1 VAATRKRL
9 DVGDRRIVMGVDR
22 LDYTKGIPD
31 RLLAFDRFLE
41 RYPEWRGRV
50 VLVQVGS
57 PTRDRLDRYRD
68 LSREVGELV
77 DKINARHGM
86 PGWVPIV
93 YRREYHTPKDVAA
106 LYRATDVC
114 VVSSLH
120 DGMNLVA
127 KEFVA
132 ARSDNRGVL
141 LLSKFAGAAR
151 ELSDAL
157 QVNPFAPDEFAETL
171 HAALSMGPGE
181 AERRMRALRAQVGG
195 HTVFDWA
202 ASILSDACKVAD
214 GRG

>member
-1 VAATRKRL
+1 
-9 DVGDRRIVMGVDR
+9 M
-22 LDYTKGIPD
+22 
-31 RLLAFDRFLE
+31 LAFDRFLE
-41 RYPEWRGRV
+41 RYPEWRNRV

-57 PTRDRLDRYRD
+57 PTRDRIDRYRD
-68 LSREVGELV
+68 LSREIGELV
-77 DKINARHGM
+77 EKINARHGM
-86 PGWVPIV
+86 PGWLPIV

-132 ARSDNRGVL
+132 SRTDDRGVL

-151 ELSDAL
+151 ELPDAL
-157 QVNPFAPDEFAETL
+157 QVNPFAPDEFADTL
-171 HAALSMGPGE
+171 HAALSMGPAE
-181 AERRMRALRAQVGG
+181 AERRMRALRQQVCG

-202 ASILSDACKVAD
+202 ARVLSDACKVAD
-214 GRG
+214 GR

>member
-1 VAATRKRL
+1 
-9 DVGDRRIVMGVDR
+9 VGDRRIVMGVDR

-41 RYPEWRGRV
+41 RYPEWRNRV

-57 PTRDRLDRYRD
+57 PTRDRIDRYRD
-68 LSREVGELV
+68 LSREIGELV

-86 PGWVPIV
+86 PGWLPIV

-132 ARSDNRGVL
+132 ARTDNRGVL

-171 HAALSMGPGE
+171 HAALSISGAE
-181 AERRMRALRAQVGG
+181 AERRMRALRQQVCG

-202 ASILSDACKVAD
+202 ARVLCDACKVAE
-214 GRG
+214 GR

>member
-1 VAATRKRL
+1 
-9 DVGDRRIVMGVDR
+9 
-22 LDYTKGIPD
+22 
-31 RLLAFDRFLE
+31 
-41 RYPEWRGRV
+41 
-50 VLVQVGS
+50 
-57 PTRDRLDRYRD
+57 
-68 LSREVGELV
+68 V
-77 DKINARHGM
+77 DKINVRHGM
-86 PGWVPIV
+86 PGWIPIV
-93 YRREYHTPKDVAA
+93 YRHEYHDPKDVAA

-141 LLSKFAGAAR
+141 VLSKFAGAAR
-151 ELSDAL
+151 ELADAL

-181 AERRMRALRAQVGG
+181 SERRMRALRAQVCG

-202 ASILSDACKVAD
+202 ARVLCDACKVAE
-214 GRG
+214 GRVS

>member
-1 VAATRKRL
+1 
-9 DVGDRRIVMGVDR
+9 
-22 LDYTKGIPD
+22 
-31 RLLAFDRFLE
+31 LLAFDRFLE

-57 PTRDRLDRYRD
+57 PTRDRIDRYRD

-77 DKINARHGM
+77 DTINTRHGM
-86 PGWVPIV
+86 PGWTPIV
-93 YRREYHTPKDVAA
+93 YRREYHTPHDVAA

-132 ARSDNRGVL
+132 SRTDNRGVL

-171 HAALSMGPGE
+171 HAALSMGSAE
-181 AERRMRALRAQVGG
+181 AERRMRGLRQQVCG

-202 ASILSDACKVAD
+202 ARILCDACKVAD